1 MKKKSK
7 EQYEE
12 MKNKLEKLEYD
23 YEQNMNKLVEERN
36 NLKKTKQT
44 TWKKKQEGDDEGGFV
59 NKDVLVQTQN
69 DYEKQIDEL
78 RLQLEEERKLKVQME
93 SEKRQI
99 EFKLLESRDQ
109 LELEERAKRKLA
121 LSRKALTIEME
132 ELKELADEAEDLNE
146 ELEKVK
152 QEGESQQTELKND
165 LGRERNARQGSEN
178 QLNQIKKKNW
188 NHWEK
193 KLKMQEMVNLK
204 KLNQIKKKY
213 EQQLSELDNILQKTK
228 REKKRCW
235 KIISKIG

>member
-1 MKKKSK
+1 MKKNQKSNMK
-7 EQYEE
+7 KW
-12 MKNKLEKLEYD
+12 KNKLEKLEYD

-36 NLKKTKQT
+36 NLKKQNRLLE
-44 TWKKKQEGDDEGGFV
+44 KKQEGDDEGGFV

-178 QLNQIKKKNW
+178 QLNQIKKRIGIIEKRNW
-188 NHWEK
+188 RC
-193 KLKMQEMVNLK
+193 
-204 KLNQIKKKY
+204 
-213 EQQLSELDNILQKTK
+213 K
-228 REKKRCW
+228 RWWTW
-235 KIISKIG
+235 KIKSN